1 MTPRDRRE
9 RYAAGAAGTTGASGA
24 AGAVPVGI
32 AGIGVYVPE
41 RVMTAREVGER
52 AGIPESVIR
61 EKFGLLEKRIAGD
74 GEHVSELAVEAA
86 GRALEAASE
95 RLGRPIHPDA
105 VDALIYFGSPHKEHP
120 VWLAAP
126 RIQHLLGATRAWT
139 FEVGA
144 VSAGAPYALRV
155 AADLMAADPTLETV
169 LIVAASRESTLLD
182 YENERS
188 RFLFNFGDGA
198 AAAVLVRGLR
208 RNVVLRSAFVTD
220 GSFAESV
227 RVPAGG
233 SRLPASE
240 VTVRE
245 RLHGLEVV
253 DPMAM
258 KERLD
263 PITLDRFV
271 EVAEESAYR
280 SGRSPAEIGFLATL
294 HTKRSLFDA
303 VLDRLGLNEAQTVY
317 LDRYGH
323 LSAADPLIG
332 LWEGERQGRLTD
344 GQLAVALSAG
354 TGYSWGA
361 TAIAWGEQAA

>member
-1 MTPRDRRE
+1 MSSPTAGAGSVHDL
-9 RYAAGAAGTTGASGA
+9 GAAGS
-24 AGAVPVGI
+24 VPVGI

-41 RVMTAREVGER
+41 AVMTAAEVGER

-61 EKFGLLEKRIAGD
+61 EKFGLIEKRIAGD
-74 GEHVSELAVEAA
+74 DEHVSDLAAEA
-86 GRALEAASE
+86 GRRALAAASE
-95 RLGRPIHPDA
+95 RLGRAVDA
-105 VDALIYFGSPHKEHP
+105 GSLDALIYFGSPHKEHP

-126 RIQHLLGATRAWT
+126 RIQHLLGASRAWT

-155 AADLMAADPTLETV
+155 AADLMAADETLETV

-233 SRLPASE
+233 SRMPASE
-240 VTVRE
+240 ATVRGGM
-245 RLHGLEVV
+245 HALEVA
-253 DPMAM
+253 DPVAM

-263 PITLDRFV
+263 PITLDRFIG
-271 EVAEESAYR
+271 VAEEAVRR
-280 SGRSPAEIGFLATL
+280 SGRAPAELDFLATL
-294 HTKRSLFDA
+294 HTKRSLFDR
-303 VLDRLGLNEAQTVY
+303 VRQRLGIAEDQTVY
-317 LDRYGH
+317 LDHYGH
-323 LSAADPLIG
+323 LSAVDPLIG
-332 LWEGERQGRLTD
+332 LWEGERRGRLRD
-344 GQLAVALSAG
+344 GHLALVLSAG

-361 TAIAWGEQAA
+361 TAIAWGEATP